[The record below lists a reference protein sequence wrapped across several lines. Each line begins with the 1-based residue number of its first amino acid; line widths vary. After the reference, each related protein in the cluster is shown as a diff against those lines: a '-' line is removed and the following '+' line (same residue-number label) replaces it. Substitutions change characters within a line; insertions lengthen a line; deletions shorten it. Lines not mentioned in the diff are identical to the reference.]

1 MSERVAAIII
11 LAGGTAARLGGV
23 SKPDFKVGGRRL
35 IDILFDQLD
44 AIGFAGEAIVV
55 APADVAVRPGVV
67 LTLED
72 PPHGGPLAGIGA
84 GVRALTIND
93 DDLVAIATCDAPVA
107 VRLLPQM
114 ASVLNGGLTNDGLT
128 NDGLANDGPSD
139 ARRPDGVVPL
149 NVRDWP
155 QYAHGLYRAGAL
167 RSLAFERDGSVRR
180 AFCGLDLATVRDD
193 AGHCID
199 VDTPEDAQALL
210 AHLTHVENPDNFGS
224 SA

>member
-84 GVRALTIND
+84 GVRALPIND

-114 ASVLNGGLTNDGLT
+114 ASVLNGGLT

-167 RSLAFERDGSVRR
+167 RSLAFERDRSVRQ

>member
-114 ASVLNGGLTNDGLT
+114 ASVLNGGLTNDGL
-128 NDGLANDGPSD
+128 ANDGPSD

-167 RSLAFERDGSVRR
+167 RSLAFERDRSVRQ

>member
-114 ASVLNGGLTNDGLT
+114 ASVLNGGLTNDGL
-128 NDGLANDGPSD
+128 ANDGPSD

-199 VDTPEDAQALL
+199 VDTSEDAQALL